1 MTASYPSTDGSRGGS
16 CSFCCPPHVVS
27 ACPLSPPSRPARARP
42 SRGPVPPRSSPGAP
56 GARAAPLSSQAG
68 GVDHR
73 RGRQA
78 RPGPHGSRRT
88 GAAVCGA
95 GPGEVAASSSLCSPC
110 SVRSSRGRRV
120 RAGPLPRPFLPD
132 TRPPPPPCGHHPDP
146 SPGHRCAGAVG
157 RDVIRA
163 TAAHA
168 AVVGQAWRWHGHFRP
183 AARSG

>member
-42 SRGPVPPRSSPGAP
+42 SRSPVPPRSSPGAP
-56 GARAAPLSSQAG
+56 GARAAPPSSQAG

-78 RPGPHGSRRT
+78 RPGPHGSRGVR
-88 GAAVCGA
+88 G
-95 GPGEVAASSSLCSPC
+95 GPWGGRRLLLVVQPVLM
-110 SVRSSRGRRV
+110 RGRGRRV
-120 RAGPLPRPFLPD
+120 RAGPLPRLFLPD
-132 TRPPPPPCGHHPDP
+132 TRPPPPPCGHHPDA
-146 SPGHRCAGAVG
+146 SPGHRCAGALG